1 MPVTGTDDQCQRRCG
16 YHLVGT
22 RMSDIDRQALRVGL
36 VFSTYK

>member
-16 YHLVGT
+16 DHQVGT
-22 RMSDIDRQALRVGL
+22 SMSDIDRQAVQVGL